1 MDSIWPNSWDPSTHI
16 IGICCDV
23 LKCHKE
29 NEFSQTHG
37 ARAFVQG
44 VCLRTC
50 VPMRSIAP
58 ACTEPGGEF
67 VSRKQFRRSFG
78 VFGGER
84 SSVKN
89 YLLGDGLQNKV
100 QRFLHLECDFQ
111 SEPTPDDWVRLA
123 SKNPNPIAADQWV
136 WQWENGG
143 LSKSWLVQWIMLAF
157 ASILHASL
165 GTFESITCFSRQELL
180 SVAIHSSH
188 TVISQHA

>member
-1 MDSIWPNSWDPSTHI
+1 
-16 IGICCDV
+16 
-23 LKCHKE
+23 
-29 NEFSQTHG
+29 
-37 ARAFVQG
+37 
-44 VCLRTC
+44 
-50 VPMRSIAP
+50 MRSIAP

-123 SKNPNPIAADQWV
+123 SKNPNPIAADQ
-136 WQWENGG
+136 
-143 LSKSWLVQWIMLAF
+143 
-157 ASILHASL
+157 
-165 GTFESITCFSRQELL
+165 
-180 SVAIHSSH
+180 
-188 TVISQHA
+188 